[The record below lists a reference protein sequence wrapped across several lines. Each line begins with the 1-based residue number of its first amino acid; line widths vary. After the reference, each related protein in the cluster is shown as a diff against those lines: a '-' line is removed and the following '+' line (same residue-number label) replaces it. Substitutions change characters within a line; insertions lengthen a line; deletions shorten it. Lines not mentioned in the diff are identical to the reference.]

1 LAVFRDGEIDYTR
14 GYGMAN
20 LEYGIANA
28 SDTVFRIASTSK
40 QFTAMAMALLAE
52 QGKISLG
59 NISILQP

>member
-1 LAVFRDGEIDYTR
+1 
-14 GYGMAN
+14 MAN

-28 SDTVFRIASTSK
+28 SDTVFRISSTSK